1 MFSQTAEY
9 AIRAIVWLAE
19 NSDDGPVGN
28 QTIADG
34 TQVPVTYLAKIL
46 QQLVK
51 SGLVN
56 SKRGVGG
63 GFVLNFAAD
72 EITVLDV
79 VNAVDPIERIT
90 SCPLNLKSH
99 ATKRCGMHARMDK
112 AMEMVEAVLSQSTI
126 EEIINDKSRPT
137 PLRNS
142 GKS

>member
-19 NSDDGPVGN
+19 NNDGGPVGN
-28 QTIADG
+28 QKIAEG

-46 QQLVK
+46 QQLTK
-51 SGLVN
+51 SGLVT

-63 GFVLNFAAD
+63 GFVLSFSAD
-72 EITVLDV
+72 EITVLDI
-79 VNAVDPIERIT
+79 VNAVDPIGRIT

-99 ATKRCGMHARMDK
+99 AHKRCGMHARMDK
-112 AMEMVEAVLSQSTI
+112 AMEMVETVLSQSTVA
-126 EEIINDKSRPT
+126 EIINDKTRPT

-142 GKS
+142 KKR